1 MLQGTQLSPASAD
14 GKGDRVMGSTIT
26 EKIIA
31 AHCGRDEVKPG
42 QLVNATVDLVM
53 INDLMGAMTF
63 KIMERMGAQ
72 QVFDP
77 RRVAAVHSH
86 IAPSADI
93 RSAEQSYV
101 LRQWAKEQ
109 DIVHYFPE
117 GSGGIEHVL
126 LPEQGLIAPGEL
138 IVGADSHSCT
148 YGAFGTFAS
157 GMGTTDIAAALAL
170 GETWLRVPETIKFE
184 LTGTLQP
191 MVTGKDLILFII
203 GQIGLDGARYKAME
217 FTGEAMRA
225 LPMEDRMTVTNMVVE
240 AGGKNGVFEVDA
252 STAAYL
258 HEHGVTRPWTA
269 YSSDTDAQYDRTYG
283 WDVSALDPLVAK
295 PFLPS
300 NIFPVTEVQG
310 VKIDQVFIGSCTN
323 GKIDDLRQAARV
335 LAGKRVAKHT
345 RVIITP
351 ATHQVYLDAVREGL
365 VETFLAAGATVTP
378 PTCGACAG
386 LHLGV
391 LGAKE
396 VCISTTNRN
405 FRGRMGHVDSQVYLA
420 NPYVAAASAIS
431 GEITDPRT
439 LG

>member
-1 MLQGTQLSPASAD
+1 
-14 GKGDRVMGSTIT
+14 MGSTIT

-31 AHCGRDEVKPG
+31 GHSGRDEVEPG
-42 QLVNATVDLVM
+42 QLVNASVDLVM

-77 RRVAAVHSH
+77 ARVAAVHSH

-101 LRQWAKEQ
+101 LRQWAKDQ

-126 LPEQGLIAPGEL
+126 LPEQGLVAPGEL

-170 GETWLRVPETIKFE
+170 GETWLRVPETIRFE
-184 LTGTLQP
+184 MTGTLQP

-217 FTGEAMRA
+217 FSGEAMRS

-252 STAAYL
+252 STEMYL
-258 HEHGVTRPWTA
+258 RDHGVARPWTA
-269 YSSDTDAQYDRTYG
+269 YSSDVDAHYDQLYR
-283 WDVSALDPLVAK
+283 WDASTLEPLVAK

-300 NIFPVTEVQG
+300 NVFPVTEVEG
-310 VKIDQVFIGSCTN
+310 VKVDQVFIGSCTN
-323 GKIDDLRQAARV
+323 GKIEDLRQAATI
-335 LAGKRVAKHT
+335 LAGKRVARHT

-351 ATHQVYLDAVREGL
+351 ATHQVYLEAVRDGL
-365 VETFLAAGATVTP
+365 VEIFLAAGATVTP

-391 LGAKE
+391 LGSKE

-420 NPYVAAASAIS
+420 NPYVAAASALS
-431 GEITDPRT
+431 GEITDPRR
-439 LG
+439 LL

>member
-1 MLQGTQLSPASAD
+1 
-14 GKGDRVMGSTIT
+14 MGSTIT

-42 QLVNATVDLVM
+42 QLVNAAVDLVM

-63 KIMERMGAQ
+63 KIMERMGTQ
-72 QVFDP
+72 RVFDAG
-77 RRVAAVHSH
+77 RVAAVHSH

-101 LRQWAKEQ
+101 LRQWAKDQE
-109 DIVHYFPE
+109 IVHYFPE

-157 GMGTTDIAAALAL
+157 GMGTTDIAAAMAL

-184 LTGTLQP
+184 LTGAVQP

-203 GQIGLDGARYKAME
+203 GQIGLDGARYKSME
-217 FTGEAMRA
+217 FTGEALRA

-252 STAAYL
+252 VTTAYL
-258 HEHGVTRPWTA
+258 QDHGVTRLWTA
-269 YSSDTDAQYDRTYG
+269 YDSDDDAEYERVYR
-283 WDVSALDPLVAK
+283 WDASRLEPLVAK

-300 NIFPVTEVQG
+300 NIVPVSAVQG
-310 VKIDQVFIGSCTN
+310 VKVDQVFIGSCTN
-323 GKIDDLRQAARV
+323 GKIDDLRQAAKI

-391 LGAKE
+391 LASKE

-420 NPYVAAASAIS
+420 NPYVAAASAIT
-431 GEITDPRT
+431 GEITDPRQVV
-439 LG
+439 

>member
-1 MLQGTQLSPASAD
+1 
-14 GKGDRVMGSTIT
+14 
-26 EKIIA
+26 
-31 AHCGRDEVKPG
+31 
-42 QLVNATVDLVM
+42 
-53 INDLMGAMTF
+53 
-63 KIMERMGAQ
+63 
-72 QVFDP
+72 
-77 RRVAAVHSH
+77 
-86 IAPSADI
+86 
-93 RSAEQSYV
+93 
-101 LRQWAKEQ
+101 
-109 DIVHYFPE
+109 
-117 GSGGIEHVL
+117 
-126 LPEQGLIAPGEL
+126 
-138 IVGADSHSCT
+138 
-148 YGAFGTFAS
+148 
-157 GMGTTDIAAALAL
+157 MGTTDIAAALAL
-170 GETWLRVPETIKFE
+170 GETWLRVPDTIKFVMS
-184 LTGTLQP
+184 GTLQP

-217 FTGEAMRA
+217 FTGEAMRL

-252 STAAYL
+252 ATDAYL
-258 HEHGVTRPWTA
+258 REHGVTRPWTA
-269 YSSDTDAQYDRTYG
+269 YRSDSDAKYDRVYC
-283 WDVSALDPLVAK
+283 WNASALDPLVAK

-300 NIFPVTEVQG
+300 NVLPVTEVQG
-310 VKIDQVFIGSCTN
+310 VKVDQVFIGSCTN
-323 GKIDDLRQAARV
+323 GKIDDLRQAARI

-391 LGAKE
+391 LGSKE

>member
-1 MLQGTQLSPASAD
+1 LAD
-14 GKGDRVMGSTIT
+14 VEGDSVMGSTIT

-72 QVFDP
+72 WVFDP
-77 RRVAAVHSH
+77 ARVAAVHSH

-109 DIVHYFPE
+109 NIVHYFPE

-170 GETWLRVPETIKFE
+170 GETWLRVPETIKLE

-203 GQIGLDGARYKAME
+203 SQIGLDGARYKAME
-217 FTGEAMRA
+217 FTGKAMRS

-240 AGGKNGVFEVDA
+240 AGGKNGVFEVD
-252 STAAYL
+252 STTKAYL
-258 HEHGVTRPWTA
+258 QDHGVTRSWMA
-269 YSSDTDAQYDRTYG
+269 YNSDSDATYERASC
-283 WDVSALDPLVAK
+283 WDASTLDPLVAK

-300 NIFPVTEVQG
+300 NVFPVTEVQG
-310 VKIDQVFIGSCTN
+310 VKVDQVFIGSCTN
-323 GKIDDLRQAARV
+323 GKIEDLRQAAGI
-335 LAGKRVAKHT
+335 LAGKHVARHT

-391 LGAKE
+391 LGSKE

>member
-1 MLQGTQLSPASAD
+1 
-14 GKGDRVMGSTIT
+14 
-26 EKIIA
+26 
-31 AHCGRDEVKPG
+31 
-42 QLVNATVDLVM
+42 
-53 INDLMGAMTF
+53 
-63 KIMERMGAQ
+63 
-72 QVFDP
+72 
-77 RRVAAVHSH
+77 
-86 IAPSADI
+86 
-93 RSAEQSYV
+93 
-101 LRQWAKEQ
+101 
-109 DIVHYFPE
+109 
-117 GSGGIEHVL
+117 
-126 LPEQGLIAPGEL
+126 
-138 IVGADSHSCT
+138 
-148 YGAFGTFAS
+148 
-157 GMGTTDIAAALAL
+157 
-170 GETWLRVPETIKFE
+170 
-184 LTGTLQP
+184 
-191 MVTGKDLILFII
+191 
-203 GQIGLDGARYKAME
+203 ME
-217 FTGEAMRA
+217 FTGEAMRS

-252 STAAYL
+252 TTAAYL
-258 HEHGVTRPWTA
+258 RDHGVTRPWTA
-269 YSSDTDAQYDRTYG
+269 YSSDADAQYDRVYR
-283 WDVSALDPLVAK
+283 WDASALAPLVAK

-300 NIFPVTEVQG
+300 NVFPVTEVQG
-310 VKIDQVFIGSCTN
+310 VKVDQVFIGSCTN
-323 GKIDDLRQAARV
+323 GKIDDLRQAASI

-391 LGAKE
+391 LGSKE

>member
-1 MLQGTQLSPASAD
+1 
-14 GKGDRVMGSTIT
+14 MGSTIT

-31 AHCGRDEVKPG
+31 AHCGRDEVNAG

-72 QVFDP
+72 QAFDP
-77 RRVAAVHSH
+77 MRVAAVHSH

-109 DIVHYFPE
+109 NIVHYFPE

-217 FTGEAMRA
+217 FTGEAMRS

-252 STAAYL
+252 TTEAYL
-258 HEHGVTRPWTA
+258 WDHGVTRPWTA
-269 YSSDTDAQYDRTYG
+269 YSSDTDAQYDRAYR
-283 WDVSALDPLVAK
+283 WDASALAPLVAK

-300 NIFPVTEVQG
+300 NVFPVSEVQG
-310 VKIDQVFIGSCTN
+310 VKVDQVFIGSCTN
-323 GKIDDLRQAARV
+323 GKIDDLRQAAGI

-345 RVIITP
+345 RLIITP

-391 LGAKE
+391 LGSKE

-431 GEITDPRT
+431 GKITDPRT

>member
-1 MLQGTQLSPASAD
+1 
-14 GKGDRVMGSTIT
+14 MGSTIT

-31 AHCGRDEVKPG
+31 AHCGQETVEAG

-63 KIMERMGAQ
+63 KIMERMGAS

-77 RRVAAVHSH
+77 SRVAAVHSH
-86 IAPSADI
+86 IAPNADI

-109 DIVHYFPE
+109 EIIHYFPE

-170 GETWLRVPETIKFE
+170 GETWLRVPESLKFE
-184 LTGTLQP
+184 LTGRLSP

-217 FTGEAMRA
+217 FTGEAMRS
-225 LPMEDRMTVTNMVVE
+225 LPMEDRMTVTNMVIE

-252 STAAYL
+252 TTEAYL
-258 HEHGVTRPWTA
+258 RDHGVTRPWTA
-269 YSSDTDAQYDRTYG
+269 YASDADAPYDRTYR
-283 WDVSALDPLVAK
+283 WDASTLHPLVAK
-295 PFLPS
+295 PFSPS
-300 NIFPVTEVQG
+300 NVFPVTEVQG
-310 VKIDQVFIGSCTN
+310 VKVDQVFIGSCTN
-323 GKIDDLRQAARV
+323 GKIEDLRQAARI

-391 LGAKE
+391 LGSKE

-405 FRGRMGHVDSQVYLA
+405 FRGRMGHVESQVYLA

-431 GEITDPRT
+431 GEITDPRP

>member
-1 MLQGTQLSPASAD
+1 
-14 GKGDRVMGSTIT
+14 MGSTIT

-31 AHCGRDEVKPG
+31 AHCGRETVQPG
-42 QLVNATVDLVM
+42 QLVNAAVDLVM

-72 QVFDP
+72 SVFDAA
-77 RRVAAVHSH
+77 RVAAVHSH
-86 IAPSADI
+86 IAPNADI

-101 LRQWAKEQ
+101 LRQWAKDQ
-109 DIVHYFPE
+109 GIVHYFPE

-126 LPEQGLIAPGEL
+126 LPEQGLVAPGEL

-184 LTGTLQP
+184 LAGHLQP

-203 GQIGLDGARYKAME
+203 GQIGLDGARYKSME
-217 FTGEAMRA
+217 FTGEALCS

-240 AGGKNGVFEVDA
+240 AGGKNGVFDVDA
-252 STAAYL
+252 ATIGYL
-258 HEHGVTRPWTA
+258 QSHGVTRPWTA
-269 YSSDTDAQYDRTYG
+269 YASDDDAEYDRVYR
-283 WDVSALDPLVAK
+283 WDASDLEPLVAL

-300 NIFPVTEVQG
+300 NITPVSEVRG
-310 VKIDQVFIGSCTN
+310 VRVDQVFIGSCTN
-323 GKIDDLRQAARV
+323 GKIDDLRQAAKI

-345 RVIITP
+345 RLIVTP
-351 ATHQVYLDAVREGL
+351 ATHQVYLEAVREGL

-386 LHLGV
+386 LHMGV
-391 LGAKE
+391 LGSKE

-431 GEITDPRT
+431 GEITDPRQV
-439 LG
+439 

>member
-1 MLQGTQLSPASAD
+1 
-14 GKGDRVMGSTIT
+14 MGSTIT

-31 AHCGRDEVKPG
+31 AHCGKGEVKPG
-42 QLVNATVDLVM
+42 QLVNAGVDLVM

-63 KIMERMGAQ
+63 KIMEHMGAER
-72 QVFDP
+72 VFDP
-77 RRVAAVHSH
+77 ARVAAVHSH
-86 IAPSADI
+86 IAPNADI
-93 RSAEQSYV
+93 RSAEQSYI

-109 DIVHYFPE
+109 QIIHYFPE

-126 LPEQGLIAPGEL
+126 LPEQGLVAPGEL

-191 MVTGKDLILFII
+191 MVTGKDLILFIV
-203 GQIGLDGARYKAME
+203 GQIGLDGARYKSME
-217 FTGEAMRA
+217 FTGEAMRS

-252 STAAYL
+252 ATEAYL
-258 HEHGVTRPWTA
+258 HEHGVTRPWTV
-269 YSSDTDAQYDRTYG
+269 YSGDPDAQYEHVYR
-283 WDVSALDPLVAK
+283 WDASGLEPLVAK

-300 NIFPVTEVQG
+300 NVLPVTEVQG
-310 VKIDQVFIGSCTN
+310 VKVDQVFIGSCTN
-323 GKIDDLRQAARV
+323 GKIDDLRQAAKI
-335 LAGKRVAKHT
+335 LAGKHVAKHT

-386 LHLGV
+386 LHMGV
-391 LGAKE
+391 LGSKE

-420 NPYVAAASAIS
+420 NPYVAAASAIT
-431 GEITDPRT
+431 GEITDPRGT
-439 LG
+439 V